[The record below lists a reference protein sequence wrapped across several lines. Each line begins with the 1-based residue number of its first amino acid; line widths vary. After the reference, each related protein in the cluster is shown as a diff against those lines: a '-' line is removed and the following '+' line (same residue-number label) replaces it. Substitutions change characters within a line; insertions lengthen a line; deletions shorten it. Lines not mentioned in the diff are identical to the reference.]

1 MQMIRCITYYMTP
14 RTGKGKL
21 RKRPRRKHARERRG
35 GICKRF
41 ANGGGRA
48 KFANDWSHNILHV
61 STKGEYGEGP
71 DFAND

>member
-1 MQMIRCITYYMTP
+1 MTP
-14 RTGKGKL
+14 QWERTGWEGAK
-21 RKRPRRKHARERRG
+21 
-35 GICKRF
+35 F
-41 ANGGGRA
+41 ANDWAVGKRGRGRA

>member
-1 MQMIRCITYYMTP
+1 MLDFARNLLGIFDWTV
-14 RTGKGKL
+14 GKREASAVGK
-21 RKRPRRKHARERRG
+21 RG
-35 GICKRF
+35 R
-41 ANGGGRA
+41 GRA